1 MLCTELG
8 VLDTS
13 RCHSLQCVVF
23 NTCTPA
29 VVCTSLIP
37 KAHGNFYKRPFYLQ
51 FHTGAWR
58 LGCNQT
64 LLYSELLTTS
74 TTLKGECGLTVQ
86 HLCQLLCNHMYHN
99 TVQDRQ
105 LTALRVRESQA
116 PENYGTCIA
125 NRITILGPYWL
136 LSNSTL
142 YLQPCWRHANLTLS
156 PPTFL

>member
-13 RCHSLQCVVF
+13 HCHSLQWVVF

-29 VVCTSLIP
+29 IVCTSLIP

-86 HLCQLLCNHMYHN
+86 HLCQLLCNHTYHNTRQLIALRVREYHN

-125 NRITILGPYWL
+125 NRITILGPY
-136 LSNSTL
+136 
-142 YLQPCWRHANLTLS
+142 
-156 PPTFL
+156 